1 MTTRVAL
8 VTGAAQGIGEAI
20 CLRLADEGI
29 DIALLDIPSKQEQL
43 ATVADQIAAKGRKTI
58 ILPVD
63 VTSEQEVKTSIAKTV
78 EALGSLDI
86 MVANA
91 GIMGPISPMLEVS
104 IEDFRRVQAV
114 NVEGVFFCY
123 KYAAQQ
129 MNQQGRGGRIIGA
142 ASVAAKRGAPR
153 FTPYTASKFAVRG
166 LTQVAA
172 QEFAPHNITVNAY
185 APGMVMTSMSALP
198 EDEKLGGHGQGI
210 KKLLGLPA
218 DMVLGKP
225 SEVAEL
231 VAFLIKPEAQ
241 YITGQSVSID
251 GGMNFD

>member
-86 MVANA
+86 V
-91 GIMGPISPMLEVS
+91 G
-104 IEDFRRVQAV
+104 
-114 NVEGVFFCY
+114 
-123 KYAAQQ
+123 
-129 MNQQGRGGRIIGA
+129 
-142 ASVAAKRGAPR
+142 
-153 FTPYTASKFAVRG
+153 
-166 LTQVAA
+166 
-172 QEFAPHNITVNAY
+172 
-185 APGMVMTSMSALP
+185 
-198 EDEKLGGHGQGI
+198 
-210 KKLLGLPA
+210 
-218 DMVLGKP
+218 
-225 SEVAEL
+225 
-231 VAFLIKPEAQ
+231 
-241 YITGQSVSID
+241 
-251 GGMNFD
+251 